1 MLCTHTHG
9 DRIPPHS
16 SPLGGGKDGWETF
29 LTRCRSLKRK
39 CFTYSICIY
48 KAIIKNK
55 VEENGIQLVIAP
67 KLQTVFCPSDTK
79 SSVIILP
86 KANKAWS
93 QVHKFCISCP
103 PNISGPEGHLL
114 HRIWHRQ
121 VICPHG
127 KYSPLNRKEVKIPSN
142 FFFFPDFMSSSMFC
156 LHGYIQLSFSLT
168 WSRMRDFEQIDTMLT
183 VLNA

>member
-1 MLCTHTHG
+1 METGSHL
-9 DRIPPHS
+9 IPLHW
-16 SPLGGGKDGWETF
+16 GGKDGWETF

-55 VEENGIQLVIAP
+55 VEENGIQLVVAP

-79 SSVIILP
+79 SSVTILP

-121 VICPHG
+121 VICPHC
-127 KYSPLNRKEVKIPSN
+127 KYSPLNRKVWRWKYLLT
-142 FFFFPDFMSSSMFC
+142 FFSPDFMSSSTFC

>member
-1 MLCTHTHG
+1 METGSHL
-9 DRIPPHS
+9 IPLHW
-16 SPLGGGKDGWETF
+16 GGKDGWETF

-55 VEENGIQLVIAP
+55 VEENGIQLVVAP

-79 SSVIILP
+79 SSVTILP

-121 VICPHG
+121 VICPHC
-127 KYSPLNRKEVKIPSN
+127 KYSPLNRKVWRWKYLLT
-142 FFFFPDFMSSSMFC
+142 FFFPRFYV
-156 LHGYIQLSFSLT
+156 LQHVLSPWIHTALFFTNL
-168 WSRMRDFEQIDTMLT
+168 EQNERLWTDRH
-183 VLNA
+183 NADSP